1 MYKQI
6 LSKNV
11 VGDVIVCSVQR
22 ISDKAFIP
30 FDEQNIDY
38 QEYLKWCSEGNQ
50 PEPAD
55 EDTQ

>member
-55 EDTQ
+55 E